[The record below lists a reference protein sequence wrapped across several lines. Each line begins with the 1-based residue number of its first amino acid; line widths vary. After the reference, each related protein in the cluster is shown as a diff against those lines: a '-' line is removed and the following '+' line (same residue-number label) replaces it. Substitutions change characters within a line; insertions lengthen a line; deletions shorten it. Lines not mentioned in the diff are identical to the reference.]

1 MSALQ
6 ENRID
11 TSENT
16 EPVSGQSRWVQ
27 QLFELLGE
35 RYVLFYP
42 KLAHQLGDA
51 KSALFIARVL
61 TWTRITQQR
70 SPSLDGWVWPSAE
83 RLAADTGLSPWEQRT
98 ARKRLTTEGILEEK
112 KAGMPARLHFRLN
125 LNTLARRLVGQNETH
140 WSWQPDLMR
149 SILGVRPIA
158 VHQSLIRLTGDSLTA
173 LYLSQLIGWTRAAL
187 IDGKS
192 QVPTT
197 LRGKRAWFD
206 VGIEALRDK
215 LHMSRKVQI
224 RCRER
229 LIALNFISEDYTSGL
244 SPRLL
249 TAVKLDEIA
258 SRLAALPQD
267 ATNATTVAPR
277 ASDAGD
283 RQISLDLPR
292 GLGTSSSPQIERKAN
307 EYNSFAKRDTPVCW
321 KPANKDAENQ
331 QTGVSLSSQQECPV
345 PHSRSV
351 PNLQACAEER
361 VTTPTVLREERSI
374 PLHLSSSIA
383 ETVTPL
389 RPAGRRRISFE
400 MSGLKSLSPRELV
413 EVDRLAQHA
422 GEQGQQLLD
431 ELAFALTQNTQR
443 PVNNPVA
450 YVNRLLSKAIAGSF
464 VPAGA
469 LRIAA
474 KREREISQQAQ
485 AERARAAESQR
496 SLPEAQ
502 ARSRAV
508 AIEAIAAAKLRLGSR
523 GRA

>member
-11 TSENT
+11 TSETT
-16 EPVSGQSRWVQ
+16 EPLSGQSRWIQ

-35 RYVLFYP
+35 RYVLYYP
-42 KLAHQLGDA
+42 KLANQLGDA
-51 KSALFIARVL
+51 KSALFVARVL

-98 ARKRLTTEGILEEK
+98 ARKRLATEGILEEK
-112 KAGMPARLHFRLN
+112 KAGMPARIHFRLD
-125 LNTLARRLVGQNETH
+125 LNALASRLVGHNETH

-149 SILGVRPIA
+149 GILGVRPIV

-229 LIALNFISEDYTSGL
+229 LIALNLISEDYTSGL

-258 SRLAALPQD
+258 SLLAALPQD
-267 ATNATTVAPR
+267 GSDSTAAAPR
-277 ASDAGD
+277 SVDVGD

-292 GLGTSSSPQIERKAN
+292 GIGTSSHPQIARKAN
-307 EYNSFAKRDTPVCW
+307 EFHSFAKRDTPVCW

-331 QTGVSLSSQQECPV
+331 QTEVSLSSQQECPDL
-345 PHSRSV
+345 HSRSA
-351 PNLQACAEER
+351 PNLQACTEER
-361 VTTPTVLREERSI
+361 VTTPTVLREESSI
-374 PLHLSSSIA
+374 FLHLSSSTP

-400 MSGLKSLSPRELV
+400 MSGLRSLSPRELV

-431 ELAFALTQNTQR
+431 ELAFALSQSSQR
-443 PVNNPVA
+443 PVSNPVA

-464 VPAGA
+464 IPAGA

-485 AERARAAESQR
+485 AEKVREADSQR
-496 SLPEAQ
+496 SRPEAQ
-502 ARSRAV
+502 VRSRTV
-508 AIEAIAAAKLRLGSR
+508 AMEALAEAKLRL
-523 GRA
+523 